1 MAYKKPT
8 VYNPRIAE
16 DRIAE
21 LEAKVKHQAKRVN
34 ELLEENTNLKIQVD
48 HTKSLESIID
58 TQHNTI
64 QTYHKI
70 FAIQEA
76 EIKKLKEGK
85 HNATN

>member
-8 VYNPRIAE
+8 VYNPRLAE

-34 ELLEENTNLKIQVD
+34 ELLEENTDLKIQMD

-58 TQHNTI
+58 MQHNTI